1 MSDQPVISTQ
11 GLTRYFG
18 NKAAV
23 YELDLDV
30 PQGGVF
36 ALLGRNGS
44 GKTTTIRMLLGLS
57 QPTRGTGTILGCDIR
72 AITPGVRARIGYL
85 TEGHD
90 LYGWMKV
97 RQCAEFQSAFYPKWN
112 EKVFRGVVTHFGLDE
127 NSKVSDLSRGERAGL
142 CLALTLAPDPEL
154 LILDDPALGLDPVAR
169 RSLVES
175 IIYLTRRSDRTIF
188 FSSHQLSDV
197 ERVADYIGIMDDS
210 VLRASCPIETFR
222 NNVRQMRLRFQGT
235 PPHLPQ
241 ITGLL
246 QARRT
251 AGELHVVCAN
261 YTDATESALRAL
273 HPIEMERVPLPLEDA
288 FISYL
293 SERGE
298 KSFILSEMEEQP

>member
-1 MSDQPVISTQ
+1 MSDEPVIRTR
-11 GLTRYFG
+11 GLTKYFG
-18 NKAAV
+18 AKAAV

-44 GKTTTIRMLLGLS
+44 GKTTTIRMLLGMVH
-57 QPTRGTGTILGCDIR
+57 PTRGSATILGCDIR
-72 AITPGVRARIGYL
+72 ALTPEIRGRIGYL

-90 LYGWMKV
+90 LYNWMKV
-97 RQCAEFQSAFYPKWN
+97 RQCSEFQAPFYPRWN
-112 EKVFRGVVTHFGLDE
+112 DKIFRGIVTHFGLDE
-127 NSKVSDLSRGERAGL
+127 NSRVADLSRGERAGL
-142 CLALTLAPDPEL
+142 ALALTLAPDPEL

-175 IIYLTRRSDRTIF
+175 IIYLTRRSDRTIV

-197 ERVADYIGIMDDS
+197 ERVADFIGIMDES
-210 VLRASCPIETFR
+210 VLRACCPIDTFR
-222 NNVRQMRLRFQGT
+222 NNVQQVRLRFQGT
-235 PPHLPQ
+235 PPHLPP
-241 ITGLL
+241 ILGLL

-261 YTDATESALRAL
+261 YNATTEAALRAL
-273 HPIEMERVPLPLEDA
+273 NPIEMEQISVPLEDA